1 MAELM
6 VCDTAHSC
14 YIVGSDILPM
24 RYDNVLDE
32 NDIDCQK
39 SLRKASPDGRQ
50 GARHIALC

>member
-6 VCDTAHSC
+6 VCDIAHSC
-14 YIVGSDILPM
+14 YVVDNDILPM

-39 SLRKASPDGRQ
+39 SIRKASPDGRQ